1 MSNKIFNKFKEPK
14 STEFSKKD
22 LVVDVK
28 NGHLYYKSDKGVH
41 KLIGDNLITPI
52 IESGRVWTDFGTYIS
67 YTPGSE
73 TSPIIK
79 IGTNLTPST
88 QGSFP
93 EVIIDGHLAIRNTD
107 CRVELD
113 DTTGDKF
120 RIQNQNG
127 RFKII
132 QHSDSINDNDILAI
146 SGSKVGIGTETPN
159 KRLHI
164 RNSGLLIDGGSSVD
178 GAGFTERFII
188 DTGVSTSHTFLKFK
202 NDNGDQ
208 LTVTGAGNVSTN
220 GTGSF
225 GHLIID
231 YDALPTSDPN
241 VKGQVY
247 RNGSNQLFVSAG
259 S

>member
-67 YTPGSE
+67 YTPSSE

-79 IGTNLTPST
+79 IGS
-88 QGSFP
+88 
-93 EVIIDGHLAIRNTD
+93 R
-107 CRVELD
+107 
-113 DTTGDKF
+113 
-120 RIQNQNG
+120 
-127 RFKII
+127 
-132 QHSDSINDNDILAI
+132 
-146 SGSKVGIGTETPN
+146 VGIGTETPN

-164 RNSGLLIDGGSSVD
+164 RNSGLLIDGGSSMD
-178 GAGFTERFII
+178 GTGFLERFII

-202 NDNGDQ
+202 NNNGDQ

>member
-67 YTPGSE
+67 YTPSSE

-79 IGTNLTPST
+79 IGTSTPGEALEVTGNISASGDIYATGNIGIGTASPTERLHIVGRVDSDDVALKIQNTFDDNNPANGSNAALLLAAASSNAYFRVHSAPDDEASDHKIDIGSTAGNSFLTFTPSST
-88 QGSFP
+88 ERMRITS
-93 EVIIDGHLAIRNTD
+93 DG
-107 CRVELD
+107 
-113 DTTGDKF
+113 
-120 RIQNQNG
+120 
-127 RFKII
+127 
-132 QHSDSINDNDILAI
+132 
-146 SGSKVGIGTETPN
+146 KVGIGTETPT
-159 KRLHI
+159 
-164 RNSGLLIDGGSSVD
+164 
-178 GAGFTERFII
+178 TEL
-188 DTGVSTSHTFLKFK
+188 DVP
-202 NDNGDQ
+202 
-208 LTVTGAGNVSTN
+208 

-225 GHLIID
+225 GYLIID

-247 RNGSNQLFVSAG
+247 RNGSNQLFVSTG

>member
-14 STEFSKKD
+14 ATEFSKKD

-67 YTPGSE
+67 YTPSSE

-79 IGTNLTPST
+79 IGTNLTPLT
-88 QGSFP
+88 QGSSP
-93 EVIIDGHLAIRNTD
+93 EVIIDGQLAIRNTD
-107 CRVELD
+107 ARIELD

-132 QHSDSINDNDILAI
+132 QHSDSISDNEILAI
-146 SGSKVGIGTETPN
+146 SGSRVGIGTETPT
-159 KRLHI
+159 
-164 RNSGLLIDGGSSVD
+164 
-178 GAGFTERFII
+178 TEL
-188 DTGVSTSHTFLKFK
+188 DVP
-202 NDNGDQ
+202 
-208 LTVTGAGNVSTN
+208 

-225 GHLIID
+225 GHRIID

-247 RNGSNQLFVSAG
+247 RNGSNQLFISAG